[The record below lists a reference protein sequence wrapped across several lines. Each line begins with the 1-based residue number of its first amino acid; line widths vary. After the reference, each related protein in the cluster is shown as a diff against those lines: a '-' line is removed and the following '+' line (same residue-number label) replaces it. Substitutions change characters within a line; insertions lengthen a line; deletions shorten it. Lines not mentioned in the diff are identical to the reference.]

1 MDNGAIFLPNV
12 NKLIML
18 SIIRRLHVQCADCV
32 FSVDFGE
39 IAEGLCALGIHLNPV
54 FCHF

>member
-18 SIIRRLHVQCADCV
+18 SIIRRLHVQLRTFV
-32 FSVDFGE
+32 FSVDFDE

-54 FCHF
+54 FCHI